1 MALRLELTH
10 DGLYCPRSTGRWHV
24 LWTWL
29 HEPPGSRASSLVP
42 SRSTTIKLTSEQR
55 RCDRILVKRRCV
67 RSRRFVCLLA
77 ARGDPS
83 SISCHQFIGVLLNLL
98 TTTKFRIHPRN
109 YFQAAGKRNIATSA
123 NGLQTNGIRVRVRF
137 ARKASRRR
145 IGRIAQPLLADLTL
159 ASGPAAS
166 PVVQE
171 CL

>member
-1 MALRLELTH
+1 M
-10 DGLYCPRSTGRWHV
+10 YCGRS
-24 LWTWL
+24 WL
-29 HEPPGSRASSLVP
+29 HEPPGSRASGLVP
-42 SRSTTIKLTSEQR
+42 SRSTTIKLTSKQR
-55 RCDRILVKRRCV
+55 EDVIGFLVKRRCV